1 MKIEE
6 ISELELY
13 IRLLQSLNNKSY
25 IDELDDLIKDLKYE
39 FNIIAEKSQIISCTL
54 EKNELTLQNNIY

>member
-13 IRLLQSLNNKSY
+13 IRLLQTLNNKSY
-25 IDELDDLIKDLKYE
+25 IDEFDNLIKDLKYE
-39 FNIIAEKSQIISCTL
+39 FNIIAEENQIISCNL
-54 EKNELTLQNNIY
+54 EKNELYLHNNIY

>member
-25 IDELDDLIKDLKYE
+25 IDELDNLIKDLKYE
-39 FNIIAEKSQIISCTL
+39 FNIIAEKSQIISCNL
-54 EKNELTLQNNIY
+54 DKNELTLQNNIY

>member
-25 IDELDDLIKDLKYE
+25 IDELDDLIKDLKY
-39 FNIIAEKSQIISCTL
+39 NLTLLQKKSQIISCTL
-54 EKNELTLQNNIY
+54 EKMN